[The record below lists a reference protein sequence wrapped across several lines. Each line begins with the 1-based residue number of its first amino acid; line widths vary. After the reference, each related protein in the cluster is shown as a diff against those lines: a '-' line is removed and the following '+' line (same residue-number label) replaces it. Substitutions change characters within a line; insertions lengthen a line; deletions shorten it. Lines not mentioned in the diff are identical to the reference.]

1 MCGKTLRTDVF
12 VYSYGVLSLILG
24 IGFLIA
30 SIDPRPFPLV
40 CMWYFIGVGVFLFL
54 NGCCSLAFLLKMPPY
69 PRNTFTIGP
78 QNETTI
84 SVVELLD
91 DSQFVGRAD
100 SPIVELRD
108 AKFGIESN
116 SGSEKLSSASVSTI
130 SSGILF
136 YRETFV

>member
-1 MCGKTLRTDVF
+1 M
-12 VYSYGVLSLILG
+12 LSLSLG

-40 CMWYFIGVGVFLFL
+40 CRWYFVGVGVFLFL
-54 NGCCSLAFLLKMPPY
+54 NGCCSLAFFLKMPPY
-69 PRNTFTIGP
+69 PRNAFTIWP
-78 QNETTI
+78 QNETAM

-116 SGSEKLSSASVSTI
+116 SGSEKLSSATLSSVSTT
-130 SSGILF
+130 SSGIFF
-136 YRETFV
+136 YKETFV